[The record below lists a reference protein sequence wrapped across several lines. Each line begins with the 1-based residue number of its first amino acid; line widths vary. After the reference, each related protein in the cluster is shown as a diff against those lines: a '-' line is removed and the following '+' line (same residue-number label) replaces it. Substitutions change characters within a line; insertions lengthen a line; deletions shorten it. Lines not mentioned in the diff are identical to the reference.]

1 MFLLSLEI
9 RNTGDK
15 TMNFYYI
22 AQALNALVPD
32 CAFGCGDTYDS
43 IEWYSTNNI
52 NMPSEDEINAKIDEL
67 KAAEPFRLLRVERN
81 KRLTECDWV
90 VTKYA
95 EYGYNIPKEWKTY
108 RQALRDLPSIT
119 YRPEMDGDGV
129 LKMDS
134 VAWPTPPE

>member
-1 MFLLSLEI
+1 MCIFSLEI

-22 AQALNALVPD
+22 ALALNALVPN